1 MAADE
6 AHQEHHLFHDEMD
19 AQHRKDME
27 QLAKFGY
34 NQELKRSLGF
44 FSTFAIAFSFIS
56 ATNGF
61 YALFYYGLDIGGP
74 AGLIWQWPIIVFGQF
89 MVALV
94 FAEAASHYPL
104 AGGVYQWAKRFMGG
118 SYGWFVAWLF
128 AAALVVTVTAVSFG
142 VAPIVCALM
151 GWDSSNT
158 TTLLWIAVCFAVG
171 PMVLNILSVKVT
183 AFFNNIGTVTEII
196 GLVVISIALY
206 AAVIFGKA
214 DHQSLGV
221 LFDTTPGAG
230 PDALFGYGSIFLASM
245 LTGAW
250 VLYGFDTAGGL
261 AEETINPT
269 REVPRA
275 MLTAIGITA
284 VISAFWLIAMVLA
297 IPDVAKTQA
306 QGTEAI
312 AYIFDA
318 HFPTWVTDAF
328 LISVCVAIF
337 VCCLAIQAATTR
349 LLFAYGRDKMVPA
362 SKFFGYVHPSTRTP
376 MASAIFV
383 AVAAVVV
390 LLYVNLGGSDP
401 FIAIARVTAWA
412 TAGTYI
418 AYQMVVLGGLIA
430 RGRGWPKD
438 KAYFNL
444 GKWGWPVNIIA
455 FVYGVFMIVNLAWPR
470 TPDAAWYDNYLVVV
484 SLVVVLV
491 AGVIVYI
498 IQRARGVDLS
508 ATIHEIELPGAAA
521 APAAEPAP
529 AAFTVAPEGTTGPGV
544 VTMSP
549 DAPAEPP
556 MIDGTPPGGGPDVA
570 PPGPG
575 GASSV

>member
-1 MAADE
+1 MAPE
-6 AHQEHHLFHDEMD
+6 PEQHHHLFHDEAD
-19 AQHRKDME
+19 AQHQRDTE

-34 NQELKRSLGF
+34 NQELRRSLGF

-61 YALFYYGLDIGGP
+61 YALFYFGLDVGGP

-118 SYGWFVAWLF
+118 TYGWFVAWMF
-128 AAALVVTVTAVSFG
+128 AAALLVTVAAVAFG
-142 VAPIVCALM
+142 VAPIVCSLL
-151 GWDSSNT
+151 GWDATNT
-158 TTLLWIAVCFAVG
+158 TTLLWIAVAFTLG
-171 PMVLNILSVKVT
+171 PMLLNIYSVKVT

-196 GLVVISIALY
+196 GLVVIAIALY

-214 DHQSLGV
+214 PHQSLGV
-221 LFDTTPGAG
+221 LFNTTPGAG
-230 PDALFGYGSIFLASM
+230 TGATFGWGSAFLASM

-261 AEETINPT
+261 AEETVNPT

-275 MLTAIGITA
+275 MLFAIGITA
-284 VISAFWLIAMVLA
+284 VISAFWLVAMVLA

-306 QGTEAI
+306 QGTGAI
-312 AYIFDA
+312 AYIFNA

-328 LISVCVAIF
+328 LISVCLAIF

-349 LLFAYGRDKMVPA
+349 LLFAYGRDKMIPS
-362 SKFFGYVHPSTRTP
+362 SKFFGYVHPKTKTP
-376 MASAIFV
+376 MTSAIFIGV
-383 AVAAVVV
+383 ATIVV
-390 LLYVNLGGSDP
+390 LLYVNLGGGDP
-401 FIAIARVTAWA
+401 FITIARVTAWA

-418 AYQMVVLGGLIA
+418 AYQMVVFGGLIVRA
-430 RGRGWPKD
+430 KGWPKD

-455 FVYGVFMIVNLAWPR
+455 LVYGVFMIINLSWPR
-470 TPDAAWYDNYLVVV
+470 TPTAKWYDNYIVVF
-484 SLVVVLV
+484 SLFVVLV
-491 AGVIVYI
+491 VGIIVYL

-508 ATIHEIELPGAAA
+508 VTIHEIDESPARPGRWRPWPPARPARSCRTKGLSRRT
-521 APAAEPAP
+521 APKVRTRRSGLDLRP
-529 AAFTVAPEGTTGPGV
+529 
-544 VTMSP
+544 
-549 DAPAEPP
+549 
-556 MIDGTPPGGGPDVA
+556 
-570 PPGPG
+570 
-575 GASSV
+575 

>member
-1 MAADE
+1 MTE
-6 AHQEHHLFHDEMD
+6 GSPEEHQHHMFHDEMD
-19 AQHRKDME
+19 AQHKRDTE
-27 QLAKFGY
+27 QLARFGY
-34 NQELKRSLGF
+34 DQELKRSLGF

-118 SYGWFVAWLF
+118 DYGWWVAWVF
-128 AAALVVTVTAVSFG
+128 ATALVVTVAAVAFG

-151 GWDSSNT
+151 GWDASNT
-158 TTLLWIAVCFAVG
+158 TTLLIIAVCYAVA
-171 PMVLNILSVKVT
+171 PMILNVLSVKVT

-196 GLVVISIALY
+196 GLVVIAIALY

-221 LFDTTPGAG
+221 FFDTTPGAG
-230 PDALFGYGSIFLASM
+230 AGALFGYGSIFLASM

-250 VLYGFDTAGGL
+250 VLYGFDAAGGL
-261 AEETINPT
+261 AEETVNPT

-275 MLTAIGITA
+275 MLFAIGITA
-284 VISAFWLIAMVLA
+284 VISAFWLVAMVLA
-297 IPDVAKTQA
+297 IPDVAETQA
-306 QGTEAI
+306 QGTGAI
-312 AYIFDA
+312 AFIFDA
-318 HFPTWVTDAF
+318 HFPTWVTDVF
-328 LISVCVAIF
+328 LVSVCIAIF

-349 LLFAYGRDKMVPA
+349 LLYAYGRDKMIPA
-362 SKFFGYVHPSTRTP
+362 SRFFAYVHPSTRTP
-376 MASAIFV
+376 MTSAIFV
-383 AVAAVVV
+383 AVAAIVV

-438 KAYFNL
+438 RAYFNL
-444 GKWGWPVNIIA
+444 GKWGWPVNILA
-455 FVYGVFMIVNLAWPR
+455 FVYGVFMIVNLVWPR
-470 TPDAAWYDNYLVVV
+470 TPDAAWYDNYLVIV
-484 SLVVVLV
+484 SLIVVVI
-491 AGVIVYI
+491 AGAVVYVI
-498 IQRARGVDLS
+498 QKARGIDLS
-508 ATIHEIELPGAAA
+508 ATIKEIDEAPAGATGAGAGAAGEA
-521 APAAEPAP
+521 GKALGAPVDAGARRRDSRCHADDEGKGGL
-529 AAFTVAPEGTTGPGV
+529 TV
-544 VTMSP
+544 
-549 DAPAEPP
+549 
-556 MIDGTPPGGGPDVA
+556 
-570 PPGPG
+570 
-575 GASSV
+575 

>member
-1 MAADE
+1 MAEEHHA
-6 AHQEHHLFHDEMD
+6 HHLFHDEMD
-19 AQHRKDME
+19 AQHKRDQE

-34 NQELKRSLGF
+34 SQELKRSLGF

-118 SYGWFVAWLF
+118 TYGWFVAWMF
-128 AAALVVTVTAVSFG
+128 AWALLATVAAVAFG

-151 GWDSSNT
+151 GWAGTNQQ
-158 TTLLWIAVCFAVG
+158 LLIIAICFALG

-196 GLVVISIALY
+196 GLVVIAVALY
-206 AAVIFGKA
+206 IAVIFGKG
-214 DHQSLGV
+214 DHQTLSV
-221 LFDTTPGAG
+221 LFDTTPGVG
-230 PDALFGYGSIFLASM
+230 KDALFGWGSAFLASM

-250 VLYGFDTAGGL
+250 VLYGFDSAGGL
-261 AEETINPT
+261 AEETVNPT

-275 MLTAIGITA
+275 MLFAIGITA
-284 VISAFWLIAMVLA
+284 VLSAFWLIAMVLA

-306 QGTEAI
+306 EGFNAI
-312 AYIFDA
+312 AYIFNA

-328 LISVCVAIF
+328 LVAVIAAIT

-349 LLFAYGRDKMVPA
+349 LLFAYGRDKMIPA
-362 SKFFGYVHPSTRTP
+362 SKFFAYVHPSTRTP
-376 MASAIFV
+376 MTSALFV
-383 AVAAVVV
+383 GVAAVVV
-390 LLYVNLGGSDP
+390 LLYVNLGGSSP

-418 AYQMVVLGGLIA
+418 AYQMVVFGGLIA
-430 RGRGWPKD
+430 RGRGWPKE

-444 GKWGWPVNIIA
+444 KGWGWPVNIIA
-455 FVYGVFMIVNLAWPR
+455 FVYGVFMIINLAWPR
-470 TPDAAWYDNYLVVV
+470 TPTAAWYDNYLVVF
-484 SLVVVLV
+484 SIVVILIV
-491 AGVIVYI
+491 GIIVYL

-508 ATIHEIELPGAAA
+508 VTIHEIDESPAEAVAMEGMAAGEA
-521 APAAEPAP
+521 GKML
-529 AAFTVAPEGTTGPGV
+529 GTDV
-544 VTMSP
+544 VTEMVNMPLS
-549 DAPAEPP
+549 D
-556 MIDGTPPGGGPDVA
+556 DDPGKGGIT
-570 PPGPG
+570 
-575 GASSV
+575 S